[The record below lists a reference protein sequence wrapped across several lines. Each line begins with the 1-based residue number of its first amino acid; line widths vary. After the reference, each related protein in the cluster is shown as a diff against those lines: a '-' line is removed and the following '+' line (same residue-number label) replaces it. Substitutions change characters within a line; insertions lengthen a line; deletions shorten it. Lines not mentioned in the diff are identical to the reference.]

1 MIFACVMHPEIENI
15 LNNLDPE
22 YAVPAPVMLQ
32 NAERILNYMDDI
44 YLERTGKFEHTPAE
58 SLYIMWSLEGLE
70 FHIECL
76 KNGRILYTFRKGG
89 AGKIFGSD
97 PINKFML
104 RLENYLLAGIC

>member
-1 MIFACVMHPEIENI
+1 MHPEIENI

-22 YAVPAPVMLQ
+22 YPIPAPVMLQ
-32 NAERILNYMDDI
+32 NAERILYYMDDI

-58 SLYIMWSLEGLE
+58 SLYIMWNLEGLE

-76 KNGRILYTFRKGG
+76 KNGDILYTFRKGLS
-89 AGKIFGSD
+89 GKAFGSD
-97 PINKFML
+97 AIDQFML